1 MSFRTISP
9 TITFAVLGDS
19 AASGVGDSDREGV
32 NRGWSFYLANAF
44 HQPLTYIN
52 VSRPGAKSAEVR
64 HVQLER
70 ILASSPDITA
80 VIVGGND
87 VLRNGF
93 DPQAIY
99 HHLRETT
106 QILKSAHSEVLLLQ
120 LHDPTQIVPLPKLL
134 ARVLRRRINALNA
147 ITLSIA
153 NEFNAIMLETR
164 EIENVYEGSNWH
176 VDRMHPSKIGHQM
189 LAAHFRELLVERRW
203 KLAPVVVETRRP
215 TSRMKSLI
223 WMMRHGTPWFLKR
236 SIDLLPAAF
245 YLSICEG
252 IRMITGRNHEE
263 NFELEIVRQFR
274 AQEAQLLA
282 S

>member
-1 MSFRTISP
+1 MSASVISP
-9 TITFAVLGDS
+9 NITFAILGDS
-19 AASGVGDSDREGV
+19 AASGVGDADRDGI

-44 HQPLTYIN
+44 HEPLTYIN

-64 HVQLER
+64 HVQLEK
-70 ILASSPDITA
+70 ILDSSPDITA

-93 DPQAIY
+93 DPGAIY

-106 QILKSAHSEVLLLQ
+106 QLLKSVNSEVLFLQ

-153 NEFNAIMLETR
+153 LEFNAIMLETR
-164 EIENVYEGSNWH
+164 EIENVYAGSNWH

-189 LAAHFRELLVERRW
+189 LAAHFRDLLVARSW
-203 KLAPVVVETRRP
+203 KLAPVIVEARRP
-215 TSRMKSLI
+215 ASKTKAVI

-236 SIDLLPAAF
+236 SVDLFPAAA
-245 YLSICEG
+245 YLSLCEG
-252 IRMITGRNHEE
+252 LRILLRRNHGEG
-263 NFELEIVRQFR
+263 FQVEIVRQFH
-274 AQEAQLLA
+274 APKNELLA

>member
-1 MSFRTISP
+1 MNSFPRTL
-9 TITFAVLGDS
+9 TFAVLGDS
-19 AASGVGDSDREGV
+19 AASGVGDTDRHGI

-44 HQPLTYIN
+44 HEPLTYIN

-64 HVQLER
+64 NVQLEK
-70 ILASSPDITA
+70 ILACSPDLTA

-93 DPQAIY
+93 DPSAIY

-106 QILKSAHSEVLLLQ
+106 QLLRQSNSEVLLLQ

-147 ITLSIA
+147 ITQSIA
-153 NEFNAIMLETR
+153 SEFGVIILEVR
-164 EIENVYEGSNWH
+164 KIENVYAGSNWH

-189 LAAHFRELLVERRW
+189 LAAHFRELLIARRW
-203 KLAPVVVETRRP
+203 NLAPIFVEACAP
-215 TSRMKSLI
+215 TSRTKSII

-236 SIDLLPAAF
+236 SVDLFPAAL
-245 YLSICEG
+245 YLSLCEG
-252 IRMITGRNHEE
+252 LRICTRRDHGEG
-263 NFELEIVRQFR
+263 FEMDLVREFQAPLR
-274 AQEAQLLA
+274 ELLA